1 MFDFGLCKEMPTTS
15 GKGNVNALYKF
26 TIKTGSIPYMAPE
39 CMLGQKYNQ
48 KVDVFS
54 FGILLWEMFALK
66 IPFKGFN
73 RYDYVERVCK
83 GPQMRPS
90 TSIKCPSLTKS
101 IIEECW
107 NHDAKNRPDFERI
120 ATVIRGDMND
130 ITEGLH
136 ASVRDRTTHLLNRS
150 KNSMHAR
157 FDSVKKSERIART

>member
-1 MFDFGLCKEMPTTS
+1 MPTTS